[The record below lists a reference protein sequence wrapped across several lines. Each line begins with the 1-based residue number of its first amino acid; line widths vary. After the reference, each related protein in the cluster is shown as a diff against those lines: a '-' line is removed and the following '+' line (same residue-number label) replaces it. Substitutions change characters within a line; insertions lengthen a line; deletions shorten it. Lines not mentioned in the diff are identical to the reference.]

1 VRRLA
6 DRVAVVTGAAS
17 GIGAALAAELAKKG
31 CHLALVDVN
40 EAGLRDTAHTVEA
53 AGRKV
58 STHVVDVADR
68 GAMRALPEAVV
79 AEHGHVHIVV
89 NNAGVALDASF
100 EESSFEDLDWILGI
114 NLWGVIHGC
123 KFFLP
128 WLRRED
134 EAHIV
139 NLSSLFGIIGV
150 PRNSAYC
157 ATKYAVRG
165 LSESIWTELSEEGI
179 GVTSVHPGGI
189 RTNIARAARH
199 GGDANASEMVAEFDR
214 IARTSPER
222 AARKIV
228 RGIEHGA
235 QRVRITPETYLL
247 DWLKRLFPALTQ
259 RLVRRAAGDG
269 G

>member
-1 VRRLA
+1 MRRLT
-6 DRVAVVTGAAS
+6 DRVAVVTGAAG
-17 GIGAALAAELAKKG
+17 GIGAALSIELAKKG

-40 EAGLRDTAHTVEA
+40 EAGLRETARGIEA
-53 AGRKV
+53 KGRKV

-68 GAMRALPEAVV
+68 EAMRALPEAVV

-100 EESSFEDLDWILGI
+100 EESSFEDLDWIFGI

-139 NLSSLFGIIGV
+139 NLSSLFGIVGV

-165 LSESIWTELSEEGI
+165 LSESIWTEVSRDGI

-189 RTNIARAARH
+189 QTNIARAARH
-199 GGDANASEMVAEFDR
+199 GSGANAEEMISEFERV
-214 IARTSPER
+214 ARTSPQH

-228 RGIEHGA
+228 RGIERGD
-235 QRVRITPETYLL
+235 QRVRIAPETYLL
-247 DWLKRLFPALTQ
+247 DWLKRLAPRLTQ